1 MRYFIPLLLFLQIG
15 VSILHAQDCMEG
27 DTCIVSYL
35 TPLERTYQQD
45 SISERNYPQL
55 LPLKADLMQITNEW
69 KGTRYRYGGMSK
81 QGTDCS
87 GFVTRVLEQAMPQ
100 VQLPRTSRDMY
111 AETMR
116 IPLAEAQPGDLLF
129 FRNGTRL
136 PISHVAIYLGNGYF
150 AHAVG
155 YYGVI
160 ISHLSEEYHKKT
172 FYAATRITE
181 KNLKKT
187 ATMK

>member
-1 MRYFIPLLLFLQIG
+1 MLKKVILLCLALWAGFAKAQQCAEKDTFNLNSGILF
-15 VSILHAQDCMEG
+15 VEK
-27 DTCIVSYL
+27 T
-35 TPLERTYQQD
+35 
-45 SISERNYPQL
+45 SEKKEFPNL
-55 LPLKADLMQITNEW
+55 LPLKADLMQLSNEW
-69 KGTRYRYGGMSK
+69 KGVRYRYGGMSK

-87 GFVTRVLEQAMPQ
+87 GLVTRLLEVAMPDI
-100 VQLPRTSRDMY
+100 QLPRTSRDMY

-116 IPLAEAQPGDLLF
+116 IPLSEAKTGDLLF

-136 PISHVAIYLGNGYF
+136 PISHVALYLGNGYF
-150 AHAVG
+150 VHATG

-160 ISHLSEEYHKKT
+160 ISHLSEDYHKRT

-187 ATMK
+187 AVNK

>member
-1 MRYFIPLLLFLQIG
+1 MAKKIILLGLVLQ
-15 VSILHAQDCMEG
+15 LAFAKAQECAEK
-27 DTCIVSYL
+27 DTSNFNSGSLLVEKISDHKV
-35 TPLERTYQQD
+35 TYP
-45 SISERNYPQL
+45 NL
-55 LPLKADLMQITNEW
+55 LPVKVDLMQLSNEW
-69 KGTRYRYGGMSK
+69 KGTRYRYGGASK

-87 GFVTRVLEQAMPQ
+87 GLVTRMLEVAMPD

-116 IPLAEAQPGDLLF
+116 IPLSEAKPGDLLF

-136 PISHVAIYLGNGYF
+136 PISHVALYLGNGYF
-150 AHAVG
+150 VHATG

-160 ISHLSEEYHKKT
+160 ISHLSEDFHKRT

-181 KNLKKT
+181 KNLRKT
-187 ATMK
+187 AVNK

>member
-1 MRYFIPLLLFLQIG
+1 MVKKI
-15 VSILHAQDCMEG
+15 ILTITALWAVFTHAQECAEK
-27 DTCIVSYL
+27 DTCNLLHDISVQKSL
-35 TPLERTYQQD
+35 
-45 SISERNYPQL
+45 SISVSQTYPKV
-55 LPLKADLMQITNEW
+55 LPLKANLMQLSNEW

-87 GFVTRVLEQAMPQ
+87 GFVTRVLEVAMPE

-111 AETMR
+111 AETLR
-116 IPLAEAQPGDLLF
+116 IPLSEAQPGDLLF

-136 PISHVAIYLGNGYF
+136 PISHVALYLGEGYF
-150 AHAVG
+150 VHATG
-155 YYGVI
+155 YYGVV
-160 ISHLSEEYHKKT
+160 ISHLSEDFHKRT

-187 ATMK
+187 ASK

>member
-1 MRYFIPLLLFLQIG
+1 MVKKVILLVTALWVVFAN
-15 VSILHAQDCMEG
+15 AQECAEK
-27 DTCIVSYL
+27 DTSPVQEVN
-35 TPLERTYQQD
+35 TT
-45 SISERNYPQL
+45 NVVYPKT
-55 LPLKADLMQITNEW
+55 LPLKADLMQIANEW

-87 GFVTRVLEQAMPQ
+87 GFVTRVLEQAMPD
-100 VQLPRTSRDMY
+100 VQLSRTSRDMY

-116 IPLAEAQPGDLLF
+116 IPLSEAQPGDLLF

-150 AHAVG
+150 AHATG
-155 YYGVI
+155 YYGVV
-160 ISHLSEEYHKKT
+160 ISHLSEDFHKKT

-187 ATMK
+187 AVIK

>member
-1 MRYFIPLLLFLQIG
+1 MTKKLIVLCVALWAVFAKAQECAEKDTCSNDYPRT
-15 VSILHAQDCMEG
+15 SILTTGKASEI
-27 DTCIVSYL
+27 T
-35 TPLERTYQQD
+35 TYPD
-45 SISERNYPQL
+45 V
-55 LPLKADLMQITNEW
+55 LPLKADLMQLSNEW

-87 GFVTRVLEQAMPQ
+87 GLVTRLLEVAMPD
-100 VQLPRTSRDMY
+100 VHLPRTSRDMY

-116 IPLAEAQPGDLLF
+116 IPLSEAKPGDLLF

-136 PISHVAIYLGNGYF
+136 PISHVALYLGNGYF
-150 AHAVG
+150 VHATG

-160 ISHLSEEYHKKT
+160 ISHLSEDFHKRT

-181 KNLKKT
+181 KNLRKT
-187 ATMK
+187 AMNK